1 MPNSESLAFL
11 KQLLN
16 APGPS
21 GFETR
26 AARVWRDAA
35 ARLAIVTS
43 DVAGNSVATV
53 NPGGSPVIFLA
64 GHIDEIGVIAQY
76 TDDDGF
82 VSIQPI
88 GGWDAEVLVGQ
99 RIRFLA
105 RDGDVIGVVGKKP
118 IHLMVRGE
126 NDKKK
131 ETSVSDLWVDIGARN
146 RAEAEERLAVGDPG
160 VIDAPAIELPNGRLV
175 SRAIDN
181 RIGAFIVLEALRR
194 YAEVPGHACVM
205 AAATTQEEIAYRG
218 GGARIGAA
226 AAKPHMAIVVDV
238 TFATDHPGLEKKEL
252 GDYPLGSGPV
262 ISRGSIVSPVVFQL
276 LRTAAANRQIPARV
290 QAAGRD
296 TGTDAD
302 TIHFLREGIAT
313 AVVSIPNRYMH
324 SPNEMVSLQDVDH
337 AVELIAETCRAVA
350 GDVDFAAR

>member
-1 MPNSESLAFL
+1 MKDQALRFL
-11 KQLLN
+11 KSLLD

-26 AARVWRDAA
+26 AANVWRTEASRFAA
-35 ARLAIVTS
+35 VTR

-53 NPGGSPVIFLA
+53 NPAGSPTILLA
-64 GHIDEIGVIAQY
+64 GHIDEIGVIAQHI
-76 TDDDGF
+76 DDDGF

-88 GGWDAEVLVGQ
+88 GGWDPEVLIAQ

-105 RDGDVIGVVGKKP
+105 RDGDVVGVIGKKP
-118 IHLMVRGE
+118 IHLM
-126 NDKKK
+126 K
-131 ETSVSDLWVDIGARN
+131 EDDRKQATKISDMWVDIGAAN
-146 RAEAEERLAVGDPG
+146 RAEAEERLSVGDPG
-160 VIDAPAIELPNGRLV
+160 VIDAPAVEMPNGRLA

-194 YAEVPGHACVM
+194 YAEAPGPARVV
-205 AAATTQEEIAYRG
+205 AAATTQEEISYRG
-218 GGARIGAA
+218 GGATIGAA
-226 AAKPHMAIVVDV
+226 GARPQMAIVVDV

-276 LRTAAANRQIPARV
+276 LKAAADRLRIPARV
-290 QAAGRD
+290 QAAGGA

-302 TIHFLREGIAT
+302 AIHLLREGVAT

-324 SPNEMVSLQDVDH
+324 SPNEIVSLGDVHH
-337 AVELIAETCRAVA
+337 AVALIAETCRSVSA
-350 GDVDFAAR
+350 DIDFAAR

>member
-1 MPNSESLAFL
+1 MPSEQSLTFL
-11 KQLLN
+11 KELLN
-16 APGPS
+16 AAGPS

-26 AARVWRDAA
+26 AARVWRAEA
-35 ARLAIVTS
+35 ARFAAVS
-43 DVAGNSVATV
+43 ADVAGNSTATI

-64 GHIDEIGVIAQY
+64 GHVDEIGVIAQY
-76 TDDDGF
+76 IDDDGF

-88 GGWDAEVLVGQ
+88 GGWDIEVLVGQ
-99 RIRFLA
+99 RIRFLSH
-105 RDGDVIGVVGKKP
+105 DGDVIGVVGKKP
-118 IHLMVRGE
+118 IHLMVREKNG
-126 NDKKK
+126 DKG
-131 ETSVSDLWVDIGARN
+131 TRFADVWVDIGAQN
-146 RAEAEERLAVGDPG
+146 RAEAEARLSVGDPG
-160 VIDAPAIELPNGRLV
+160 VIDAPAVELPNDRLV

-194 YAEVPGHACVM
+194 YAEQPGAACVI
-205 AAATTQEEIAYRG
+205 AAATTQEEIAHRG

-226 AAKPHMAIVVDV
+226 AARPHMAIVVDV

-262 ISRGSIVSPVVFQL
+262 LSRGSIVSPVVLQL
-276 LRTAAANRQIPARV
+276 LRKAAADRNIPARV

-313 AVVSIPNRYMH
+313 GVVSVPNRYMH
-324 SPNEMVSLQDVDH
+324 TPNEMISLRDVDQTID
-337 AVELIAETCRAVA
+337 LIAEACRAVA
-350 GDVDFAAR
+350 GDIDFAAR